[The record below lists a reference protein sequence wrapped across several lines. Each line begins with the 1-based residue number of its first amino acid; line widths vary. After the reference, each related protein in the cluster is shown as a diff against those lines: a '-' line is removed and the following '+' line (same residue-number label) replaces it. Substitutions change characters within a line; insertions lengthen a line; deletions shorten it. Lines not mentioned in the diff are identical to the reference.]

1 MARQGILTTRF
12 DEAVA
17 YALAAHDKQKR
28 KGSEVPYAAH
38 LLGVASLILEAGGT
52 ETEAIAGLLHDVVED
67 QGIEHLAEVRER
79 FGDEVAAIVLECSAE
94 DKTDDPGWRAHKK
107 RYLAAIEE
115 CSESALMV
123 SLADKVYNARS
134 ILEDLRLHGPSTW
147 ERFNADEPK
156 DRSILWYY
164 RSLVSAYGERRAAP
178 RRLLGELERTIDE
191 LSRLIGP
198 PPCPACC
205 SSDVAEIWWG
215 LPDAKA
221 SAEAETRGV
230 ILGGCCLPE
239 EAPDFQ
245 CRHCENEWPDPQYAD
260 QNQRP

>member
-17 YALAAHDKQKR
+17 YALAAHDRQKR
-28 KGSEVPYAAH
+28 KGTEIPYAAH

-94 DKTDDPGWRAHKK
+94 DKTDDPGWRVRKK

-134 ILEDLRLHGPSTW
+134 ILEDLRLHGPSMW
-147 ERFNADEPK
+147 ERFGADEPK

-164 RSLVSAYGERRAAP
+164 RSLVWAYDARDDAP
-178 RRLLGELERTIDE
+178 RRLLGELRRTVDE
-191 LSRLIGP
+191 LAILVGP
-198 PPCPACC
+198 PPCPACG
-205 SSDVAEIWWG
+205 STEVAKILWGMPDVEGFAAAE
-215 LPDAKA
+215 
-221 SAEAETRGV
+221 RGDV
-230 ILGGCCLPE
+230 ELRGCCIDE
-239 EAPDFQ
+239 NAPDYT
-245 CRHCENEWPDPQYAD
+245 CRACHHEWQDPLYD
-260 QNQRP
+260 R